1 MLDSE
6 RARRHLDRRDHKGR
20 QQPRAEPLHQRRG
33 CRGIPLATARRL
45 FGRARRDRTQVVPSD
60 RHSDPSVMAREQL
73 AAEDD
78 DTSDGRPDLRTARNQ
93 APAVKCK
100 ERRCLYRLLSVP
112 EAEQTARR
120 RKKNGGR
127 AFFQHHTVFRLMIIL
142 PKPGFGAYWIVEVD
156 CQMLIVLVRI
166 WCSMVAGAAARYR
179 RRGLPP
185 GSPSLASLS
194 TAAGEIQ
201 TARTST
207 MAPVQQPAGVCSA
220 AAWTFARSLILSAT
234 PALLL
239 AASTAPPG
247 VPHAPSRRRIQN
259 HASLSFK

>member
-120 RKKNGGR
+120 RRKKWR
-127 AFFQHHTVFRLMIIL
+127 AGVFS
-142 PKPGFGAYWIVEVD
+142 ASHSVQVD
-156 CQMLIVLVRI
+156 DHLAEAGVWGVLD
-166 WCSMVAGAAARYR
+166 
-179 RRGLPP
+179 RRGR
-185 GSPSLASLS
+185 LS
-194 TAAGEIQ
+194 DADRVGADLVQHGCRCSCALQ
-201 TARTST
+201 TARAATWIAITCQLVHCSRRNPNST
-207 MAPVQQPAGVCSA
+207 DQYHGTCA
-220 AAWTFARSLILSAT
+220 AASGGLLCCSMDVCALSHPIGDT
-234 PALLL
+234 GTL
-239 AASTAPPG
+239 A
-247 VPHAPSRRRIQN
+247 RRIHRAAGRAPRAQPEA
-259 HASLSFK
+259 HSKPCLIEF